1 MVGLGRARGRAET
14 WPQPRAARWRGA
26 PWPFSSDFLRTLA
39 SHLKEAA
46 ATDFGPGRLMP
57 WVPVAFGAGIA
68 LYFSAEREPSWIA
81 ATAAL
86 VILAAMTFIVRHRPV
101 GFPACIILCAA
112 AAGFAVV
119 TARATWIAH
128 PVIERAVYGVTI
140 TGFVETREERE
151 RTDRV
156 VVRVHSFDDG
166 RTSIPPERVRLSVKR
181 GTAPA
186 VGEFISLKA
195 RLNPPPTPT
204 RPGGYDFARD
214 LYFQRIGAVGFVT
227 GEIKADAPPA
237 ALSLQLRYAAFIDSV
252 RDGIDRRIRSAVPG
266 DAGAIASALI
276 TGKRD
281 AISASVNDAMYVSSL
296 AHVLSISGYHMA
308 LVAGVVF
315 FVVRALLALVP
326 GLSSRRPI
334 KKWSAVAALVA
345 AAGYL
350 ALSGAE
356 VATQRAF
363 VMTAIVLIGVMID
376 RAALTL
382 RTLAVAALAVL
393 LISPQAVVHPSFQMS
408 FAATLALVA
417 AYERGIPWALGGG
430 DTSAGARVALWGG
443 RQMVTLILASLVA
456 GLATTPYAAFHFHRA
471 APYGVLAN
479 LLAMPIVSIW
489 VMPAGLV
496 ALVAAPF
503 GLDGPLWRLMA
514 AGIEWMIS
522 VAVWVASLPGAV
534 GRVPAFGLSALLV
547 ATAGL
552 VVLCL
557 FRSRVRW
564 AGAALVAL
572 ACALA
577 LAPQR
582 PDVLISSAG
591 DAVAVRG
598 ADGKLSVMRFEGNP
612 FAVREWLAADADAR
626 LNNDPKLKEGFSC
639 DDAGCVAR
647 LSSGAVVALA
657 RTAEA
662 LADDCKR
669 AALVVTTRQAPPGCA
684 ATVIDRSVVRAKGA
698 LSLRQDGD
706 TWRIE
711 ATRPPGTD
719 RPWARAAAGAPDVPT
734 AIRNRPTVRDA
745 TPRAEDL
752 DVDD

>member
-1 MVGLGRARGRAET
+1 MVGLGKARGRVGT
-14 WPQPRAARWRGA
+14 WPQPLTVRWRGLH
-26 PWPFSSDFLRTLA
+26 WPLSADFLHSLRGTLKA
-39 SHLKEAA
+39 TA

-68 LYFSAEREPSWIA
+68 LYFAADREPSWIA
-81 ATAAL
+81 AVAVFLACAAL
-86 VILAAMTFIVRHRPV
+86 TVAARRRPV
-101 GFPACIILCAA
+101 AFPACLIAAAA

-119 TARATWIAH
+119 TARTAWIAH
-128 PVIERAVYGVTI
+128 PVLDRPVFGVGI
-140 TGFVETREERE
+140 TGFVEAREERE
-151 RTDRV
+151 RTDRITI
-156 VVRVHSFDDG
+156 RVHSFDDQ
-166 RTSIPPERVRLSVKR
+166 RTATPPERVRLSVKR

-186 VGEFISLKA
+186 VGEFVSLKA
-195 RLNPPPTPT
+195 RLNPPPGPS

-214 LYFQRIGAVGFVT
+214 LYFQRIDGVGFVT
-227 GEIKADAPPA
+227 GEIKVETPPA
-237 ALSLQLRYAAFIDSV
+237 ALGWHLHYAAFIDGL
-252 RDGIDRRIRSAVPG
+252 RDSIDRRIRSAVPG

-281 AISASVNDAMYVSSL
+281 AISAAVNDAMYVSSL

-334 KKWSAVAALVA
+334 KKWSAAAAIVA

-363 VMTAIVLIGVMID
+363 VMTAIVLLGVMID

-417 AYERGIPWALGGG
+417 AYERGMPWAMRTG
-430 DTSAGARVALWGG
+430 DTSFGARVALWGG
-443 RQMVTLILASLVA
+443 RQMATLIFASLVA

-479 LLAMPIVSIW
+479 LLAMPIISVW

-496 ALVAAPF
+496 ALVAAPL
-503 GLDGPLWRLMA
+503 GLDAPLWRLMA

-522 VAVWVASLPGAV
+522 VALWVTTLPGAV
-534 GRVPAFGLSALLV
+534 GRVPAFGIGALLV

-552 VVLCL
+552 VVICL
-557 FRSRVRW
+557 FRTRLRW
-564 AGAALVAL
+564 TGGPLIALTCVMAWM
-572 ACALA
+572 
-577 LAPQR
+577 APK
-582 PDVLISSAG
+582 PDVLVSGAA

-598 ADGKLSVMRFEGNP
+598 SDGALSILRIEGNP
-612 FAVREWLAADADAR
+612 FVVREWLAADGDAR
-626 LNNDPKLKEGFSC
+626 AANDPHLKDGFAC
-639 DDAGCVAR
+639 DQAGCVAK
-647 LSSGAVVALA
+647 LASGTVVAVA
-657 RTAEA
+657 RTPAA
-662 LADDCKR
+662 FADDCTR
-669 AALVVTTRQAPPGCA
+669 AALVVATRQPPPGCA
-684 ATVIDRSVVRAKGA
+684 ATVIDRRTLRAGGA
-698 LSLRQDGD
+698 LNLRREGD
-706 TWRIE
+706 QWRIE
-711 ATRPPGTD
+711 AARPSGTE
-719 RPWARAAAGAPDVPT
+719 RPWARAGAGGLEPSTPV
-734 AIRNRPTVRDA
+734 RGRPSARDA

-752 DVDD
+752 DADN